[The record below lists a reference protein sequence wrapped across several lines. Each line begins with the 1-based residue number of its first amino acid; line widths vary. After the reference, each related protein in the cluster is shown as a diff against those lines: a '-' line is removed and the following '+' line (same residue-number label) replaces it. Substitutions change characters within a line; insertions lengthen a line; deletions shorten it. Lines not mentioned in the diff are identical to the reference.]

1 MSLFSLLGAKRY
13 RDAHAQAIARL
24 KADGRDAEAV
34 CALGL
39 IALDHDNQ
47 AKALELLSQAVALA
61 PNDAMMHAQK
71 ARALTLIGRQAEARE
86 AVETAADLQ
95 ARQNDLRAP
104 VNDIIGVVLSRVGL
118 HAKAV
123 PFFERVVRADP
134 KPANPHYNL
143 AASLQFS
150 GEFDAAETAYLNALD
165 RDPDNYRA
173 MSALSALRKQTET
186 SNRLEAL
193 EQAFERLSDN
203 PDAALH
209 IGHAI
214 AKTLEDLGDY
224 PNSLDWLKKA
234 KARKKAE
241 VGHNIQW
248 DLDLLKAAQRT
259 FPSPAH
265 ETDPDAS
272 APLFV
277 TGLPRTGTTL
287 VERILSSHPDV
298 RSVGEL
304 NTFADLIKRAM
315 KTPSR
320 YVLDPP
326 TFEAARE
333 ADLSGVGGAYMDF
346 VRSLLSSMGAPEARS
361 VDKMPLNIL
370 NAGLIHR
377 ALPNA
382 RIIVLRRGAT
392 DSCLSNFRQLFSTGH
407 SYYNYSFDLIDTA
420 RYYRAFDALVDHW
433 ARHLPAD
440 RFLQIAYEDIV
451 FDQDAQTR
459 RLLDF
464 CDLEWDERCLRF
476 HENDAPVSTASSV
489 QVRQPLYSGSIGRWT
504 RYGDRVEELRNALG
518 DLAES
523 APD

>member
-1 MSLFSLLGAKRY
+1 MSLLSLISAKKY
-13 RDAHAQAIARL
+13 REAHAQAIARL
-24 KADGRDAEAV
+24 RANGRDAEAV

-39 IALDHDNQ
+39 IALDHQNH
-47 AKALELLSQAVALA
+47 AKALELLDKAVALA
-61 PNDAMMHAQK
+61 PKDAMMQAQK

-86 AVETAADLQ
+86 EVEQAARLQ
-95 ARQNDLRAP
+95 AEQSDSRAP

-118 HAKAV
+118 HAQAV
-123 PFFERVVRADP
+123 PFFERVVEADP
-134 KPANPHYNL
+134 APANPHYNL

-150 GEFDAAETAYLNALD
+150 GDFDAAEKAYLNALE

-173 MSALSALRKQTET
+173 MSALTALRRQTES
-186 SNRLEAL
+186 SNRLDAL
-193 EQAFERLSDN
+193 KQAFERLSDN

-209 IGHAI
+209 IGHGI

-224 PNSLDWLKKA
+224 PNSLDWLEKA
-234 KARKKAE
+234 KAKKKAE
-241 VGHNIQW
+241 VGHDIQW

-259 FPSPAH
+259 FPSPAI
-265 ETDPDAS
+265 ETNTNHA
-272 APLFV
+272 APIFV

-304 NTFADLIKRAM
+304 NSFADLLKRAA

-326 TFEAARE
+326 TFEAARQ
-333 ADLSGVGGAYMDF
+333 ADLSQVGQSYMEF
-346 VRSLLSSMGAPEARS
+346 VDSLLIAMDAPDQRS

-392 DSCLSNFRQLFSTGH
+392 DSCLSNYRQLFSTGH
-407 SYYNYSFDLIDTA
+407 SYYNYSFDLEDTA
-420 RYYRAFDALVDHW
+420 QYYRAFDALVEHW
-433 ARHLPAD
+433 AEHLPSD

-451 FDQDAQTR
+451 FDQEAQTR
-459 RLLDF
+459 RLLEF
-464 CDLEWDERCLRF
+464 CDLGWDERCLRF

-504 RYGDRVEELRNALG
+504 RYGDRVEGLRKALG

-523 APD
+523 APT

>member
-1 MSLFSLLGAKRY
+1 MSLFSLISAKRY
-13 RDAHAQAIARL
+13 REAHTEAIARL
-24 KADGRDAEAV
+24 KVNGRDPEAV

-39 IALDHDNQ
+39 IALDHQNY
-47 AKALELLSQAVALA
+47 AKALELLEKAASLA
-61 PNDAMMHAQK
+61 PSDPMMRAQK
-71 ARALTLIGRQAEARE
+71 ARALTLIGRQSEARQE
-86 AVETAADLQ
+86 VEKAIDLQ
-95 ARQNDLRAP
+95 SRQNDLRAP

-118 HAKAV
+118 HAQAV
-123 PFFERVVRADP
+123 PFFRRVVQADP
-134 KPANPHYNL
+134 ALANPHYNL

-150 GEFDAAETAYLNALD
+150 GDFDGAETAYLNALD

-173 MSALSALRKQTET
+173 MSALAALRKQTND
-186 SNRLEAL
+186 SNRLDDL
-193 EQAFERLSDN
+193 KQAFERLSDN
-203 PDAALH
+203 ADAALH

-234 KARKKAE
+234 KAQKKAE
-241 VGHNIQW
+241 VGHDVQW
-248 DLDLLKAAQRT
+248 DLDLLRSAQRT
-259 FPSPAH
+259 FPSPTRDSGPSRA
-265 ETDPDAS
+265 
-272 APLFV
+272 APIFV

-304 NTFADLIKRAM
+304 NTFADLIKRAV

-320 YVLDPP
+320 FVIDPP

-333 ADLSGVGGAYMDF
+333 TDLSGVGRDYMDF
-346 VRSLLSSMGAPEARS
+346 VQSLLDAMGASDQRS

-377 ALPNA
+377 ALPEA

-392 DSCLSNFRQLFSTGH
+392 DSCLSNYRQLFSTGH

-420 RYYRAFDALVDHW
+420 RYYRAFDALVEYW
-433 ARHLPAD
+433 EQILPTD
-440 RFLQIAYEDIV
+440 RFLQVAYEDIV
-451 FDQDAQTR
+451 FDQEAQTQ
-459 RLLDF
+459 RLLKF
-464 CDLEWDERCLRF
+464 CGLSWDERCLRF

-504 RYGDRVEELRNALG
+504 RYGDRVEGLRDALG

-523 APD
+523 SPT